1 MPHSFSLPCRQL
13 PSSSSGSQN
22 PCSFLFSRPPHPK
35 FAKPDRRRGP
45 VFQSVTDSLRVV
57 PPTRRDI
64 ASDTPRPHLR
74 SRSTPCSS
82 PLATHDWTIHLSAH
96 PVNPSHTYH
105 QTLSSSST
113 CAAFCVASNTP
124 FQCCLSPAARPLRD
138 GPKHRTW
145 LPYRAPAR
153 KVTMREDGWKG
164 ESIKEKVSKMH

>member
-1 MPHSFSLPCRQL
+1 MCPPARREPCWPGKQENLTFLTWGCRVSLATSC
-13 PSSSSGSQN
+13 
-22 PCSFLFSRPPHPK
+22 
-35 FAKPDRRRGP
+35 
-45 VFQSVTDSLRVV
+45 DSLQVGWH
-57 PPTRRDI
+57 DI

-82 PLATHDWTIHLSAH
+82 PLATHDWTIHLSAY

-113 CAAFCVASNTP
+113 CTAFCVASNTP